1 MVEMKGREYKIEEK
15 EKKKES
21 QGGGPGCQTC
31 NKVWRAIFKNQ
42 SPWIKSEDIFL

>member
-1 MVEMKGREYKIEEK
+1 MVEMKGWEYKIEEK

-21 QGGGPGCQTC
+21 QGEEPGCQTC

-42 SPWIKSEDIFL
+42 SPRIKSKDVFL